1 MVADQLASMQYGRF
15 RGVPPTTVQVE
26 RLWRINDGKSF
37 KAGDRRTLY
46 WVKRNA
52 PDPEGGEHK
61 PFSRGT
67 SYQGEWKDNKKEGY
81 GIQQY
86 ATGDKYEGQWC
97 QGRRHG
103 EGVLWSPSGKNIM
116 RKVYTGGW
124 VNDKKHGEGTCFYVE
139 GESYQGSWANGRRHG
154 QGTMRYASGDVYIGQ
169 WDADQ
174 RCGTG
179 TLSRAN
185 GDCYEG
191 TWLHD
196 KREGT
201 GSYFYS
207 SGKVLVA
214 EWENDVARTGVYT
227 QSQAPPTQH
236 AAPVTTVLPPVRL
249 EDGAAVLEAALS
261 RIRTARTAF
270 RAKSTP
276 IDQLFTREE
285 LAELHDAFE
294 AAHVN
299 GKITLL
305 DLKGLYLSLGVEI
318 EDDQLIDLLAKVDF
332 SPETLEELRSAEKN
346 TVPLSFTHFARTIAL
361 VLDQELADAQLLEE
375 A

>member
-1 MVADQLASMQYGRF
+1 M
-15 RGVPPTTVQVE
+15 
-26 RLWRINDGKSF
+26 GK
-37 KAGDRRTLY
+37 
-46 WVKRNA
+46 
-52 PDPEGGEHK
+52 
-61 PFSRGT
+61 
-67 SYQGEWKDNKKEGY
+67 
-81 GIQQY
+81 
-86 ATGDKYEGQWC
+86 
-97 QGRRHG
+97 
-103 EGVLWSPSGKNIM
+103 
-116 RKVYTGGW
+116 
-124 VNDKKHGEGTCFYVE
+124 
-139 GESYQGSWANGRRHG
+139 RHG
-154 QGTMRYASGDVYIGQ
+154 QGTMRYSNGDVYIGQ

-179 TLSRAN
+179 TLTRAN

-214 EWENDVARTGVYT
+214 EWENDIAKTGIYT

-236 AAPVTTVLPPVRL
+236 AAPVTTVIPPVRL
-249 EDGAAVLEAALS
+249 EDAAGVLELALT

-270 RAKSTP
+270 RAKRTP
-276 IDQLFTREE
+276 IDQLFTKEE
-285 LAELHDAFE
+285 LGELNDAFE

-318 EDDQLIDLLAKVDF
+318 DDDDLIDLLNKVEIA
-332 SPETLEELRSAEKN
+332 PETLEALQSTDKN
-346 TVPLSFTHFARTIAL
+346 AVSLSFVHFARTIAL

-375 A
+375 